1 MTLRTLIRRSLRF
14 HARSHLG
21 TALGAAVAA
30 AVLIGALVVGDSV
43 RGSLRQ
49 RAIGRLGGIHYAIT
63 VPDRRFRAQLADDL
77 SARDQRFVLNSHR
90 CHFAPA
96 LILTASAT
104 AGDGS
109 TRANRVQL
117 IGVDSRLAPLGGPGW
132 ATAIPSG
139 GVRLNEGLARQLG
152 LQVGDTVVLRANRP
166 SALSQDAIIAPQ
178 SDAVLVLRLQV
189 SGIVPAGELGNLSF
203 RASQIPPFNAFVDLE
218 TLQRGAGVSG
228 KANSLLAGNPSVGG
242 IRTVS
247 PLVARFYQARAWLF
261 GERSPAWPQRYGEK
275 TLWLA
280 ATTEEVSAAALR
292 NSLSSSVRSLW
303 RAEDAEVEL
312 REPVGQN
319 VIELRSPRVF
329 LDPAVVTAAFKPV
342 PGEVAPDE
350 AARMTERGWTNEL
363 AALRRQRA
371 LLQGGTNGQPLLTYL
386 VNRFRAGTNTT
397 PYSMVTAA
405 GPPFTPADLRDDQ
418 IVVNEWLAD
427 DLQVQPGDR
436 IELTYFDPDSGARL
450 VERTN
455 TLRVRAI
462 VPLKGIHADRTLM
475 PEFPGLAKAESTHD
489 WDAGF
494 PLVHKIRDQD
504 EDYWKQCRGTPKAFV
519 TLAAG
524 QKMWANRFG
533 SLTAIRYPVPTNSSA
548 AALAEALDRHLLASL
563 DPGSV
568 GLAFEPV
575 REQALKAV
583 AQAQDFGQLFLGFS
597 FFLIAAALLLM
608 ALLFQFSIE
617 QRATEVGTLLAL
629 GFTPKQVRRLFWLEG
644 GALAAVGSLIGL
656 VGGVGYARAMLH
668 GLSTI
673 WRDAVGASALGFH
686 AEPATLAIGYV
697 AAVGA
702 AWLTVGWAL
711 RKQVQ
716 QPARELL
723 AGEGPLGRLGG
734 GSRGDE
740 VHSHSELGTRNSE
753 FSRASLRRLLRARGL
768 SSGSPAGWLAL
779 AGAGALVAT
788 ALARGDTA
796 SAGTFFGAGAL
807 LLGAGLAFAST
818 SLRRLGRSEAA
829 RRLTLLGLGVRNA
842 TRRRTRS
849 LATLGLLACG
859 SFLIASIGVF
869 RLDSVRDAEKPT
881 SGTGGFALVGESTLP
896 VIQDLNT
903 ERGRD
908 SFALDAQTLSGVR
921 FVPFRV
927 RDGDDA
933 SCLNLNRAQKPRLL
947 GVNPEALSGRFTF
960 AKLAEG
966 EDPISNAWA
975 RLRSQSAIRNPQSAM
990 EVPAIGDA
998 ASIQWAMGKR
1008 VGDTLDYVDEQGRPF
1023 KVRLVGAVAN
1033 SILQGN
1039 LLIDEAAFVRLFP
1052 SEAGYRVFLID
1063 APAERATTVSGALS
1077 LALRDLGLELTPT
1090 ARRLAQFNAVQNT
1103 YLGTFQVL
1111 GGLGLLLGSA
1121 GLGVVVLRNV
1131 LERRAELA
1139 LLLAVG
1145 FRARTVRRLVVGEHA
1160 TLLIVGLGVGL
1171 LSAAVAVLPSLLS
1184 PGTDLPYRSLGA
1196 TVGAVFLS
1204 GLAWT
1209 WLATKV
1215 ALRGELLSALRNE

>member
-1 MTLRTLIRRSLRF
+1 MTFRTLIRRSLRF
-14 HARSHLG
+14 HARSHVG
-21 TALGAAVAA
+21 TGLGAAVAA
-30 AVLIGALVVGDSV
+30 TVLIGALVVGDSV

-49 RAIGRLGGIHYAIT
+49 LALARLGNIQIALAP
-63 VPDRRFRAQLADDL
+63 PDRFFRAALAEALADPLDAMTAAAL
-77 SARDQRFVLNSHR
+77 QLPAIATTADQ
-90 CHFAPA
+90 
-96 LILTASAT
+96 TA
-104 AGDGS
+104 
-109 TRANRVQL
+109 RANHAKL
-117 IGVDSRLAPLGGPGW
+117 LGVGPEFWSLAVERPAFTLPGPGQ
-132 ATAIPSG
+132 
-139 GVRLNEGLARQLG
+139 VVLNEGLAQQLRARP
-152 LQVGDTVVLRANRP
+152 GDTVLLRVAKPGALSREVPISAAKDTSRALRVTVCAIASDAQFGRFSLEATRTAPLTAFVPLPWLQEQLEQTGRANRLLA
-166 SALSQDAIIAPQ
+166 SVSGNALPWIADTYLRLAWSLADAELSVRAVEQAGTAMSGEPRPFVELASPRIFLEPPVA
-178 SDAVLVLRLQV
+178 DAVLRPRIRPW
-189 SGIVPAGELGNLSF
+189 SNPPAP
-203 RASQIPPFNAFVDLE
+203 RADPTNNTAFTQFV
-218 TLQRGAGVSG
+218 
-228 KANSLLAGNPSVGG
+228 
-242 IRTVS
+242 
-247 PLVARFYQARAWLF
+247 
-261 GERSPAWPQRYGEK
+261 
-275 TLWLA
+275 
-280 ATTEEVSAAALR
+280 
-292 NSLSSSVRSLW
+292 
-303 RAEDAEVEL
+303 
-312 REPVGQN
+312 
-319 VIELRSPRVF
+319 
-329 LDPAVVTAAFKPV
+329 
-342 PGEVAPDE
+342 
-350 AARMTERGWTNEL
+350 
-363 AALRRQRA
+363 
-371 LLQGGTNGQPLLTYL
+371 TNGQPLLTYL
-386 VNRFRAGTNTT
+386 VNLFRAGTNTT

-405 GPPFTPADLRDDQ
+405 GPPYTPADLRDDE
-418 IVVNEWLAD
+418 IVMNEWLAN
-427 DLQVQPGDR
+427 DLTVQPGDR
-436 IELTYFDPDSGARL
+436 IDLTYFDPDSGARL

-455 TLRVRAI
+455 TFRVRAI
-462 VPLKGIHADRTLM
+462 VPLQGVHADRSLM

-494 PLVHKIRDQD
+494 PLVHKLRETD
-504 EDYWKQCRGTPKAFV
+504 EDYWKQHRGTPKAFV

-548 AALAEALDRHLLASL
+548 SALGEALERNLLANLVPASI
-563 DPGSV
+563 
-568 GLAFEPV
+568 GLRFEPV
-575 REQALKAV
+575 REQALEAV
-583 AQAQDFGQLFLGFS
+583 AQSQDFGQLFLGFS

-644 GALAAVGSLIGL
+644 GALAAMGSLIGL

-673 WRDAVGASALGFH
+673 WRDAVGTSALGFH
-686 AEPATLAIGYV
+686 AEPATLAIGLGSAIGV
-697 AAVGA
+697 
-702 AWLTVGWAL
+702 AWLTIGLAL
-711 RKQVQ
+711 RKQVR

-723 AGEGPLGRLGG
+723 AGEGASGNAER
-734 GSRGDE
+734 
-740 VHSHSELGTRNSE
+740 GTRNAECAGTVNRLRKVGRSLRL
-753 FSRASLRRLLRARGL
+753 SRASPWLTAGAARQGR
-768 SSGSPAGWLAL
+768 LAL
-779 AGAGALVAT
+779 PCETGWWTGVAAFACAAALVAT

-818 SLRRLGRSEAA
+818 WLRRLERSESAA
-829 RRLTLLGLGVRNA
+829 RLTLPALGVRNA

-869 RLDSVRDAEKPT
+869 RLDSVRDADKPT

-896 VIQDLNT
+896 VVQDLNT
-903 ERGRD
+903 GRGRD
-908 SFALDAQTLSGVR
+908 SFALDAQTLAGVR

-947 GVNPEALSGRFTF
+947 GVNPEALAGRFTF
-960 AKLAEG
+960 AKLARG
-966 EDPISNAWA
+966 EAKGTNAWA
-975 RLRSQSAIRNPQSAM
+975 MLRSQSAIRNPQSAM

-998 ASIQWAMGKR
+998 ASIQWAMGKQ

-1052 SEAGYRVFLID
+1052 SEPGYRMFLID
-1063 APAERATTVSGALS
+1063 APAERVAAVSGALS
-1077 LALRDLGLELTPT
+1077 RALRDVGLELTPA

-1171 LSAAVAVLPSLLS
+1171 LSAAVAVLPALLT

-1209 WLATKV
+1209 WLATRL
-1215 ALRGELLSALRNE
+1215 ALRGELLTALRNE